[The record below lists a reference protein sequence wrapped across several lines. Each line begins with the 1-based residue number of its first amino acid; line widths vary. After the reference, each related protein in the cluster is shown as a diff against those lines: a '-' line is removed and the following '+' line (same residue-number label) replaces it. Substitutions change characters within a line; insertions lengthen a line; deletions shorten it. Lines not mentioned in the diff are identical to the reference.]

1 MTYRRANCP
10 FAARPGRT
18 GANLRVDRQSSRV
31 LLKTVGLTKAFR
43 GLVALRDHSIELHK
57 GEIVGVIGPNGS
69 GKSTLFNL
77 ITGFSQPNSGS
88 IEMKGRS
95 IVGLRTSQIV
105 AMGIA
110 RTFQGSRLFGSLS
123 VAQNVLTA
131 AQLRHPVGFADT
143 VLRGRRYRERVAA
156 TRQKS
161 DELLDLMGLT
171 EQAGRI
177 AADLP
182 YGDQRRLEIARALA
196 TGPQL
201 LLLDEP
207 AAGLDSNETKLL
219 AALIRTIRDR
229 YDVTVVVVEHDMD
242 LIMTLCERIQVL
254 ATGEVI
260 CVGTP
265 EQVREHPK
273 VREAY
278 LGHA

>member
-1 MTYRRANCP
+1 M
-10 FAARPGRT
+10 
-18 GANLRVDRQSSRV
+18 DRQSSRV

-43 GLVALRDHSIELHK
+43 GLVALRDHSIELHE

-88 IEMKGRS
+88 IEMEGRS

-131 AQLRHPVGFADT
+131 AQLRHPVGPADT

-156 TRQKS
+156 TRQKA

-171 EQAGRI
+171 GQAGRV

-207 AAGLDSNETKLL
+207 AAGLDSNETKVL

-229 YDVTVVVVEHDMD
+229 YGVTVVVVEHDMD
-242 LIMTLCERIQVL
+242 LIMALCERIQVL

>member
-57 GEIVGVIGPNGS
+57 GEIIGVIGPNGS

-161 DELLDLMGLT
+161 DELLDLMGRT

>member
-1 MTYRRANCP
+1 MLDRAE
-10 FAARPGRT
+10 RGGEGGQ
-18 GANLRVDRQSSRV
+18 GANRGVDRQSSRV

-43 GLVALRDHSIELHK
+43 GLVALRDHSIELHE

-88 IEMKGRS
+88 IEMEGRS

-131 AQLRHPVGFADT
+131 AQLRHPVGSVDT

-156 TRQKS
+156 TRQKA

-171 EQAGRI
+171 DQAGRV

-207 AAGLDSNETKLL
+207 AAGLDSNETKVL

-229 YDVTVVVVEHDMD
+229 YGVTVVVVEHDMD
-242 LIMTLCERIQVL
+242 LIMALCERIQVL